1 MKDFN
6 LKGDNATLFQLAL
19 IISKRTATIATIK
32 YGEVIIS
39 NGDIEIALMFNDNAE
54 KMSLIFE
61 NIDRP
66 YWVLHIPTKSIVD
79 MKELKA
85 LINIVLGV
93 INIRSVVKP
102 FISIPTNYFELLFE
116 EKEIRLD
123 SFFNITTSRKYAK
136 YRINK
141 IGECFYFFFVGSFTP
156 IQLSCVYL
164 VPRPGKGNEDL

>member
-6 LKGDNATLFQLAL
+6 LNGDNAALFQLAL

-39 NGDIEIALMFNDNAE
+39 NGDIEIALTFNSDAE

-61 NIDRP
+61 DIERP
-66 YWVLHIPTKSIVD
+66 YWVLHFPIKSIVD
-79 MKELKA
+79 MDEVKS

-102 FISIPTNYFELLFE
+102 FISIPTNYFEILFE
-116 EKEIRLD
+116 EKEIWLD
-123 SFFNITTSRKYAK
+123 SFFRITTSKKHAE
-136 YRINK
+136 YRINR
-141 IGECFYFFFVGSFTP
+141 IGDCFYFFFVGSFTP
-156 IQLSCVYL
+156 ISLSCVYL

>member
-66 YWVLHIPTKSIVD
+66 YWVLHIPTK
-79 MKELKA
+79 
-85 LINIVLGV
+85 
-93 INIRSVVKP
+93 
-102 FISIPTNYFELLFE
+102 
-116 EKEIRLD
+116 
-123 SFFNITTSRKYAK
+123 
-136 YRINK
+136 
-141 IGECFYFFFVGSFTP
+141 
-156 IQLSCVYL
+156 
-164 VPRPGKGNEDL
+164 